1 MLNYM
6 LLNSILSTIFLK
18 NLSVFFISI
27 IPLYIVIIYSGI
39 GVYIFIS
46 LCYDLIIGSLFKPI
60 ACSVDPAIDGIL
72 HVA

>member
-1 MLNYM
+1 MFDYM
-6 LLNSILSTIFLK
+6 RFNSILSTIFSK
-18 NLSVFFISI
+18 NFSIFLISTI
-27 IPLYIVIIYSGI
+27 LLYIIIIYSRI

-60 ACSVDPAIDGIL
+60 ACSVDPAIDEIL